1 VYLDAT
7 NLQILHRL
15 ARSGRT
21 SIAELATVVGRSESA
36 VRERVAHL
44 EQHGVIHGYGARL
57 DLGRLGLGMRATV
70 RARLDPRRAEEVARR
85 LRSVPEVLEARFV
98 TGRLSLWIDLCAQDM
113 AALEGI
119 IARHIAPLDLEG
131 LEVQVT
137 LQTLVDSRAPDVQA
151 LLPERRPLPPA
162 PPLPPQQ
169 APAPVPAAAP
179 APTPVV
185 QVTPSVTPSP

>member
-1 VYLDAT
+1 MYLDST

-15 ARSGRT
+15 ARAGRT

-85 LRSVPEVLEARFV
+85 LRAVPEVLEARFV

-137 LQTLVDSRAPDVQA
+137 LQTLVESRPPDIQA
-151 LLPERRPLPPA
+151 LLPDRRAVPGSA
-162 PPLPPQQ
+162 V
-169 APAPVPAAAP
+169 PVPAAP
-179 APTPVV
+179 APPPSVV
-185 QVTPSVTPSP
+185 QVTSSAPPVSSPVTPSP

>member
-1 VYLDAT
+1 LYLDAT

-44 EQHGVIHGYGARL
+44 EQHGVIGGYGARL
-57 DLGRLGLGMRATV
+57 DLARLGLGMRATV

-85 LRSVPEVLEARFV
+85 LRGVPEVLEARFV
-98 TGRLSLWIDLCAQDM
+98 TGRLSLWIDVCAQDM

-137 LQTLVDSRAPDVQA
+137 LQTLVESRPPDIQA
-151 LLPERRPLPPA
+151 LLPERRPTPGAATPA
-162 PPLPPQQ
+162 PAP
-169 APAPVPAAAP
+169 APAPVPVP
-179 APTPVV
+179 ASPVV
-185 QVTPSVTPSP
+185 QVTPSP